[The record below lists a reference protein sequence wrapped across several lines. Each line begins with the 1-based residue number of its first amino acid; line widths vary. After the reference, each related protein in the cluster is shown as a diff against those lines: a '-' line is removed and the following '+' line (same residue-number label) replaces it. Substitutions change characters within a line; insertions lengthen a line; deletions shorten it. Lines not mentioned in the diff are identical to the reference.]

1 MFDLTLLR
9 INVISFST
17 LVRKELVRVLRIWP
31 QTILPSV
38 VTSVLYFFIFGDLVG
53 KRIGFMSGYSYIQ
66 YIVPGLVMMSV
77 VTSSYSNV
85 VSSFFGS
92 KFQKSI
98 EELLIS
104 PTYES
109 VIIWGFVC
117 GGLIRSF
124 IICVFIF
131 TVAMF
136 FSRFY
141 FYNYFAI
148 ILIYFLTAILFS
160 LFGLLNGIFARKF
173 DDISIIPTFIL
184 TPLTYLGGI
193 FYSVDLLPNNLQF
206 FVFLN
211 PIFYIVNVFRYG
223 ILGISEID
231 ISVSFFVMCI
241 FIIILYFL
249 CLFLLKIGYAI
260 KK

>member
-1 MFDLTLLR
+1 MFDLILIK
-9 INVISFST
+9 INLISFST
-17 LVRKELVRVLRIWP
+17 LVRKEFVRVLRIWP

-53 KRIGFMSGYSYIQ
+53 KKIGFMSGYSYIQ
-66 YIVPGLVMMSV
+66 YIVPGLVMMSI

-104 PTYES
+104 PTYDS
-109 VIIWGFVC
+109 VIICGFVC

-124 IICVFIF
+124 IICVLIFI
-131 TVAMF
+131 VAMF
-136 FSRFY
+136 FSKFY
-141 FYNYFAI
+141 FYNYLI
-148 ILIYFLTAILFS
+148 VILIYFLTAILFS

-193 FYSVDLLPNNLQF
+193 FYSVDLLPHKLQF

-211 PIFYIVNVFRYG
+211 PIFYIVNIFRYG

-231 ISVSFFVMCI
+231 IVLSFFIMCF
-241 FIIILYFL
+241 FIIFLYFL
-249 CLFLLKIGYAI
+249 CFYLLKTGYEI

>member
-1 MFDLTLLR
+1 MFNLMLVRT
-9 INVISFST
+9 NFISFST
-17 LVRKELVRVLRIWP
+17 LVRKEFVRVLRIWP

-66 YIVPGLVMMSV
+66 YIVPGLVMMSI

-92 KFQKSI
+92 KFQKNI

-109 VIIWGFVC
+109 VIICGFVC

-124 IICVFIF
+124 IICIFIF
-131 TVAMF
+131 IVAIF

-141 FYNYFAI
+141 FYNYFVI
-148 ILIYFLTAILFS
+148 ILIYFLTAVLFS

-231 ISVSFFVMCI
+231 TVLSFCVMCF
-241 FIIILYFL
+241 FIVILYFL
-249 CLFLLKIGYAI
+249 CLFLLKTGYAI